1 MATSP
6 PTSDGEPLSVRV
18 GVGWNPLDRGGVGG
32 PLFWETVELLE
43 ALGYDSLWLSDTA
56 TQAGAAPLPMLAAA
70 AARTERLKLG
80 TSVLVVPARNPM
92 LLAKE
97 LATIDLI
104 SNGRIF
110 PAFGIGRALP
120 AELAALGVAR
130 EERAARFEECVT
142 IVREL
147 WQGEPVTY
155 HGRFS
160 TLDDV
165 TLTPRPK
172 RRRLD
177 LWLGGSSTAGVRR
190 VARIAD
196 GWLGSSLAPETF
208 AELADAIRVEAAAVG
223 RTVPED
229 HFGIVLHVAA
239 TEAEAESL
247 RASRRQG
254 GRDLPADAIA
264 VGIEGTRSLLWRFRA
279 AGATKFVLY
288 PLSPDPRQFLRELK
302 NEVVDAFEAEPVY
315 RRYDADP
322 EPS

>member
-1 MATSP
+1 MATRL
-6 PTSDGEPLSVRV
+6 PTSEAGPLSVRV

-32 PLFWETVELLE
+32 PLFWQTVELLE
-43 ALGYDSLWLSDTA
+43 ELRYDSLWLSDTA

-104 SNGRIF
+104 SDGRFF

-130 EERAARFEECVT
+130 EERAARFEECVS

-147 WQGEPVTY
+147 WRGEPVTY

-160 TLDDV
+160 TLDEV

-177 LWLGGSSTAGVRR
+177 LWLGASSAAGVRR
-190 VARIAD
+190 VARLAD
-196 GWLGSSLAPETF
+196 GWLASAISPETF
-208 AELADAIRVEAAAVG
+208 TEFVDVIRVEAATRG
-223 RTVPED
+223 RSVPED
-229 HFGIVLHVAA
+229 HFGVVLHVAA
-239 TEAEAESL
+239 TEAEAQALRES
-247 RASRRQG
+247 RSRQ
-254 GRDLPADAIA
+254 GRDLPADAIG
-264 VGIEGTRSLLWRFRA
+264 VGIEEVRSILWRFRA

-288 PLSPDPRQFLRELK
+288 PLSLDPRPFLRELK
-302 NEVVDAFEAEPVY
+302 HDVVDPFEAEPEY
-315 RRYDADP
+315 RR
-322 EPS
+322 